1 MEKRLHDFDVRAMAG
16 SVAESLWAMY
26 HRRDDAPSLIL
37 PTTRDGAIRVSEQE
51 SKLLLSHWLER
62 ERVPHSIETPTV
74 ERYQQKGQSL
84 LSARI
89 DVTVYGSRNP
99 DDRILNVEL
108 KKGTAD
114 DEAFRK
120 DFEKLLRERTDG
132 LWFHTLDNAKSRTW
146 STLEEKMRHAFESER
161 EHVDAAGHSI
171 SFAFCVLNPPRLVWF
186 ELDLR
191 GDFDSQWPEA
201 MRYALEHPSEPSW
214 WTTAHPS
221 PVRSSVPHPEALL
234 SSRKGHEKWLI
245 YCPEICADS
254 FIHLNIQGSSY
265 CLRFGCFGVEG
276 AKDPEAPTTQQLLT
290 GHRFVHQIDV
300 KRERININKNPQYWV
315 DRISECNRQYGIGLG
330 TSDWRERG
338 RTSWSPEE

>member
-1 MEKRLHDFDVRAMAG
+1 MEKRLHDFDVRVMAG

-51 SKLLLSHWLER
+51 SKVLLSHWMER
-62 ERVPHSIETPTV
+62 EGVPHSVETPTV
-74 ERYQQKGQSL
+74 ETFKQKGSSPQ
-84 LSARI
+84 SARI

-114 DEAFRK
+114 NEAFRK

-132 LWFHTLDNAKSRTW
+132 MWFHTLDNANSRTW
-146 STLEEKMRHAFESER
+146 STLEKRMRTAFETER
-161 EHVDAAGHSI
+161 QHVDAADHSI
-171 SFAFCVLNPPRLVWF
+171 SFAFCVLTPPHLVWF
-186 ELDLR
+186 ELDL
-191 GDFDSQWPEA
+191 GGEFDSQWPQA
-201 MRYALEHPSEPSW
+201 MRNALEHPSKPSW

-221 PVRSSVPHPEALL
+221 AVRSSIPRPEAHV

-254 FIHLNIQGSSY
+254 FVHLNIQGSSY
-265 CLRFGCFGVEG
+265 HLRFGCFGVEG
-276 AKDPEAPTTQQLLT
+276 TKDPEAPTTEQLLSR
-290 GHRFVHQIDV
+290 HRFVHQIDV
-300 KRERININKNPQYWV
+300 KRERINLNKDPQYWM
-315 DRISECNRQYGIGLG
+315 DRISEFNRQYGIGLR
-330 TSDWRERG
+330 TSD
-338 RTSWSPEE
+338 